1 MPSLN
6 QYNSVLGLRK
16 AKHLLRRA
24 CFHYDKAT
32 LNHFATL
39 TPLQAVA
46 ELTQEPTTPW
56 EHPYDLTPNPQ
67 DGAVD
72 GFWIH
77 SGNPP
82 SAYPY
87 GHVRKRSIITGWWWY
102 NMMQQNSLKHKLIF
116 FLHTCFTTAKEGSPK
131 SSHFYDHLQL
141 LNYYAYGNIQTLAE
155 KISFDNVMLLYL
167 DNAENIKDSPNENYA
182 REFLELFTILKG
194 PQVAEGNYTNYTEQ
208 DVQQAARVF
217 TGIKPKWDRTIIDP
231 DTDIPCGYVN
241 NNQHDTGP
249 KTFSEAFGGQTIQGG
264 SNLEGVRNELS
275 DFVEMIFS
283 QTETAK
289 AYCRKLYRFY
299 VKSEWD
305 ESIENAIITPMAAQL
320 MSSNYNLLTVV
331 QTLLKSEHFYDE
343 DNADTTDEIFGG
355 IVKSPLQLFSEVIS
369 ALDITIPNPEAS
381 VNNQPPSWTQGQQD
395 FYNFFHKFCNNTFF
409 PSTGMNVFSPDSVAG
424 YPADYQGPDYDRSWF
439 SSNSIVARYKT
450 IESLIAG
457 KNRILGLLTGA
468 QGNSY
473 FQNIWIQFN
482 SVEFVANPNH
492 FSNPYDSTVLVTE
505 LAELLFCESLNE
517 ARLNYFTQS
526 LFDIDP
532 GYWSEAWAQYANN
545 GNEVQVKIRLDA
557 LFTKLI
563 NAAEF
568 QLM

>member
-24 CFHYDKAT
+24 CFHYNKAT

-56 EHPYDLTPNPQ
+56 EHPYQLEPNTQ
-67 DGAVD
+67 NGVVD

-87 GHVRKRSIITGWWWY
+87 GHIRKRAIITGWWWY

-116 FLHTCFTTAKEGSPK
+116 FLHTCFTAAKEGSPK

-141 LNYYAYGNIQTLAE
+141 LNFYAYGNIQSLAE

-194 PQVAEGNYTNYTEQ
+194 PQIAEGNYTNYTEQ

-217 TGIKPKWDRTIIDP
+217 TGIKPKWDRSIIDP
-231 DTDIPCGYVN
+231 DTGIPCGWVN
-241 NNQHDTGP
+241 NNQHDTGS
-249 KTFSEAFGGQTIQGG
+249 KTFSEAFGSQTIQGG
-264 SNLEGVRNELS
+264 SNLQGVRNELS
-275 DFVEMIFS
+275 AFVEMIFS

-305 ESIENAIITPMAAQL
+305 ESVENTIITPMATQL
-320 MSSNYNLLTVV
+320 MSSNYNLLSVL

-343 DNADTTDEIFGG
+343 DNADPSDEIIGG
-355 IVKSPLQLFSEVIS
+355 IVKSPLQFFSQIIS

-381 VNNQPPSWTQGQQD
+381 VDNPPASWTQDQEY
-395 FYNFFHKFCNNTFF
+395 FTKFFRNFCHDSYF
-409 PSTGMNVFSPDSVAG
+409 PSAGMNIFSPEAVAG
-424 YPADYQGPDYDRSWF
+424 YPADYQGPNYDRSWF
-439 SSNSIVARYKT
+439 SSNTIVARYKT
-450 IESLIAG
+450 MECLISG
-457 KNRILGLLTGA
+457 KNRIQGQLTGA
-468 QGNSY
+468 QGGTY
-473 FQNIWIQFN
+473 YENIRVNFN

-492 FSNPYDSTVLVTE
+492 ISNPYDATVLVTE
-505 LAELLFCESLNE
+505 LAGLLFCESLSE
-517 ARLNYFTQS
+517 ARLSYFIQS

-532 GYWSEAWAQYANN
+532 GYWSEAWAQYVNN

>member
-1 MPSLN
+1 MPYLN
-6 QYNSVLGLRK
+6 PSTSVLGVRK

-24 CFHYDKAT
+24 CFHYNKET

-39 TPLQAVA
+39 TPEQAVA
-46 ELTQEPTTPW
+46 QLSLEPTTPW
-56 EHPYDLTPNPQ
+56 EHPYDLTANSQ

-87 GHVRKRSIITGWWWY
+87 GHVRKRGIITGWWWY
-102 NMMQQNSLKHKLIF
+102 NMMQQNSLKHKLTF
-116 FLHTCFTTAKEGSPK
+116 FLHTCFTATKEGSPK

-141 LNYYAYGNIQTLAE
+141 LNFYAYGNIQTLAE

-167 DNAENIKDSPNENYA
+167 DNAENINTNPNENYA

-194 PQVAEGNYTNYTEQ
+194 PQVAEGDYTNYTEH

-217 TGIKPKWDRTIIDP
+217 TGIKPKRDRTITDS
-231 DTDIPCGYVN
+231 DTGIPCGYVN
-241 NNQHDTGP
+241 NTHHDTGS

-264 SNLEGVRNELS
+264 SYLQGVRNELS

-283 QTETAK
+283 KPETAK
-289 AYCRKLYRFY
+289 SYCRKIYRFF

-305 ESIENAIITPMAAQL
+305 ESVENAIISPLAAQL
-320 MSSNYNLLTVV
+320 MSSNYNLLSVV

-343 DNADTTDEIFGG
+343 DNADSSDEIIGG
-355 IVKSPLQLFSEVIS
+355 VVKSPLQFFSQIVS
-369 ALDITIPNPEAS
+369 SLDIQTPNPKAS
-381 VNNQPPSWTQGQQD
+381 ADNPPGSWTDDQQD
-395 FYNFFHKFCNNTFF
+395 FYNFFHKFCHITFF
-409 PSTGMNVFSPDSVAG
+409 PSTGMNVFSPESVAG

-439 SSNSIVARYKT
+439 SSNTIVARYKT
-450 IESLIAG
+450 IESLITG
-457 KNRILGLLTGA
+457 KNRIKGLLTGA
-468 QGNSY
+468 NGGSY
-473 FQNIWIQFN
+473 YQNIWIQFN

-492 FSNPYDSTVLVTE
+492 ISNPYDSTVLVNE
-505 LAELLFCESLNE
+505 LVELLFCESISE
-517 ARLNYFTQS
+517 ARLNYFIQS

-532 GYWSEAWAQYANN
+532 GYWSEAWAQYVEDGNN
-545 GNEVQVKIRLDA
+545 VQVKTRLDS

>member
-24 CFHYDKAT
+24 CFHYNKAT

-56 EHPYDLTPNPQ
+56 EHPYDLTANPQ

-141 LNYYAYGNIQTLAE
+141 LNYYAFGNIQTLAE

-167 DNAENIKDSPNENYA
+167 DNAQNIKDSPNENYA

-217 TGIKPKWDRTIIDP
+217 TGIKPKYDRTIIDS
-231 DTDIPCGYVN
+231 DTGIPCGFVN
-241 NNQHDTGP
+241 NNQHDTGS

-264 SNLEGVRNELS
+264 SGLEGVRNELS

-320 MSSNYNLLTVV
+320 MSSNYNLLSVV

-343 DNADTTDEIFGG
+343 DNADPTDEVFGA
-355 IVKSPLQLFSEVIS
+355 IVKSPLQLFSEIIS

-381 VNNQPPSWTQGQQD
+381 VDNQTASWTQGQQD

-424 YPADYQGPDYDRSWF
+424 YPADYQAPDYDRSWF

-468 QGNSY
+468 QGGSY

-482 SVEFVANPNH
+482 PVEFVANPNH
-492 FSNPYDSTVLVTE
+492 ISNPYDSTVLVTE
-505 LAELLFCESLNE
+505 LTELLFCESLNE

>member
-1 MPSLN
+1 MPYLN
-6 QYNSVLGLRK
+6 PSTSVLGVRK

-24 CFHYDKAT
+24 CFHYNKET

-39 TPLQAVA
+39 TPEQAVA
-46 ELTQEPTTPW
+46 QLSLEPTTPW
-56 EHPYDLTPNPQ
+56 EHPYDLTANSQ

-87 GHVRKRSIITGWWWY
+87 GHVRKRGIITGWWWY
-102 NMMQQNSLKHKLIF
+102 NMMQQNSLKHKLTF
-116 FLHTCFTTAKEGSPK
+116 FLHTCFTATKEGSPK

-141 LNYYAYGNIQTLAE
+141 LNFYAYGNIQTLAE

-167 DNAENIKDSPNENYA
+167 DNAENINTNPNENYA

-194 PQVAEGNYTNYTEQ
+194 PQVAEGDYTNYTEH

-217 TGIKPKWDRTIIDP
+217 TGIKPKRDRTITDS
-231 DTDIPCGYVN
+231 DTGIPCGYVN
-241 NNQHDTGP
+241 NTHHDTGS

-264 SNLEGVRNELS
+264 SYLQGVRNELS

-283 QTETAK
+283 KPETAK
-289 AYCRKLYRFY
+289 SYCRKIYRFF

-305 ESIENAIITPMAAQL
+305 ESVENAIISPLAAQL
-320 MSSNYNLLTVV
+320 MSSNYNLLSVV

-343 DNADTTDEIFGG
+343 DNADSSDEIIGG
-355 IVKSPLQLFSEVIS
+355 VVKSPLQFFSQIVS
-369 ALDITIPNPEAS
+369 SLDIQTPNPKAS
-381 VNNQPPSWTQGQQD
+381 ADNPPGSWTDDQQD
-395 FYNFFHKFCNNTFF
+395 FYNFFHNFCHNTFF
-409 PSTGMNVFSPDSVAG
+409 PSTGMNVFSPESVAG

-439 SSNSIVARYKT
+439 SSNTIVARYKT
-450 IESLIAG
+450 IESLITG
-457 KNRILGLLTGA
+457 KNRIKGLLTGA
-468 QGNSY
+468 NGGSY
-473 FQNIWIQFN
+473 YQNIWIQFN

-492 FSNPYDSTVLVTE
+492 ISNPYDSTVLVNE
-505 LAELLFCESLNE
+505 LVELLFCESISE
-517 ARLNYFTQS
+517 ARLNYFIQS

-532 GYWSEAWAQYANN
+532 GYWSEAWAQYVEDGNN
-545 GNEVQVKIRLDA
+545 VQVKTRLDS